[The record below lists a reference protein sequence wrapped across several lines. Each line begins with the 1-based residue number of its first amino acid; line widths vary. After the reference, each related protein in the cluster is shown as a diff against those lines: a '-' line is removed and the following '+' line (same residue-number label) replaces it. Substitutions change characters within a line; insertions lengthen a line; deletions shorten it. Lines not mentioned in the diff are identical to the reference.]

1 MPKRLILLGGGHAHL
16 RVLKHLVEHK
26 PTELEVL
33 LVSPSS
39 WQYYSG
45 MLPGLLGGDYALQDC
60 RVDLANMARRSG
72 VELIIAAVEQ
82 WDAPQR
88 LLGLSDGRSLNYDL
102 LSVNTGSETQ
112 LADLQALGN
121 VLLPIKPLDHFYQ
134 RSQSFLDGCTPGDSV
149 TAAIVGG
156 GAAGAE
162 IAMALQ
168 QALQT
173 RGLRPNILL
182 ITGNNGVLAGHAN
195 AVQRRLLLLLKH
207 KGIEVISA
215 RARAIEPDRLEVN
228 DKQLRVDLLIATTG
242 ARSPDWLQPA
252 GVSLAKDGFIAVNAC
267 QQSLSHPEVFAVG
280 DVASRVDKPLEKSGV
295 HAVKAGGVLCH
306 NLLAAAK
313 TQALTPYNPR
323 PVSLYL
329 LNTADGKALL
339 SWGPLTAHG
348 AWVLKWKHWL
358 DTAFIRAFND

>member
-16 RVLKHLVEHK
+16 RVLKHLIEHK
-26 PTELEVL
+26 PAELEVL
-33 LVSPSS
+33 LVSPSP

-45 MLPGLLGGDYALQDC
+45 MLPGLLAGDYALQDC
-60 RVDLANMARRSG
+60 RVDLASIARRAG
-72 VELIIAAVEQ
+72 VSLIIAAVEH

-88 LLGLSDGRSLNYDL
+88 LLDLSDGRSLSYDL

-112 LADLQALGN
+112 LGELQAVGD

-134 RSQSFLDGCTPGDSV
+134 RCQQLFDAYAPGD
-149 TAAIVGG
+149 TATVAVVGG

-162 IAMALQ
+162 IAMAVQ

-173 RGLRPNILL
+173 RSLCADTLL
-182 ITGNNGVLAGHAN
+182 ITGKCGVLAGHAN
-195 AVQRRLLLLLKH
+195 AVKRRLRQLLQH
-207 KGIEVISA
+207 KGIEVIAS
-215 RARAIEPDRLEVN
+215 RARAIEPGRLEVG

-242 ARSPDWLQPA
+242 ARAPDWLKPA

-280 DVASRVDKPLEKSGV
+280 DVASRVDKPLDKSGV

-313 TQALTPYNPR
+313 AQTLKPYKPR

-339 SWGPLTAHG
+339 SWGPLTAQG

-358 DTAFIRAFND
+358 DSTFIREFNE